1 MKDIFEIK
9 NRQYNLRRYVNMQ
22 RRNVNT
28 ILYGTETIPFL
39 GAQIWNLTTKNVQCL
54 KSFNKFRK
62 IIENGL

>member
-1 MKDIFEIK
+1 MKDVFEIK
-9 NRQYNLRRYVNMQ
+9 NHQCNFRTYVNLQ

-28 ILYGTETIPFL
+28 VLYSTETIAFL
-39 GAQIWNLTTKNVQCL
+39 GAQIWNLTTINVQCL